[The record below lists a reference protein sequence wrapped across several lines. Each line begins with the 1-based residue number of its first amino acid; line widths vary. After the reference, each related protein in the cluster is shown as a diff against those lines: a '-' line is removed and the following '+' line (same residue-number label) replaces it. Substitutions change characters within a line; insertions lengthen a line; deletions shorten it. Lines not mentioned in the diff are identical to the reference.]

1 MTDFIGLPKAEV
13 HIHVEGC
20 FEADDV
26 ISNCEE
32 AGIPLRAARDRLFE
46 AHDLKSFLEMLDWL
60 CGTFRTREQ
69 LATTAYKFAQRMSRS
84 GVRYAD
90 VIFNP
95 THWPHWHSN
104 IAGMIDAFDAGF
116 AAAEQDG
123 HPPVGLCVSLLRTQ
137 SAAEA
142 IELVE
147 LLSTIRHKRVVAL
160 SIDGNEAAAGRTGP
174 RFAEAFRRAG
184 AAGLRRTVHAGES
197 SGPEGVRDAI
207 ELLGADRIDHGVRA
221 IEDPEL
227 VELLV
232 RRQIPLGTCP
242 ISNVALGVYPS
253 LAGHPLDALRKAGVP
268 VSINTD
274 DPSLLDTT
282 LEASYAACAEAFAW
296 DDETIRHLAA
306 TSVHA
311 SYADPALKA
320 RILADLQ
327 AWRA

>member
-26 ISNCEE
+26 IRNCEE
-32 AGIPLRAARDRLFE
+32 AGIPLRAPRDRLFE

-69 LATTAYKFAQRMSRS
+69 LATTAYKFAQRMGRS

-90 VIFNP
+90 VIVNP
-95 THWPHWHSN
+95 THWPHWHGN
-104 IAGMIDAFDAGF
+104 IPGMIDAFDAGF

-137 SAAEA
+137 SAADA

-147 LLSTIRHKRVVAL
+147 LLSEIRHKRVVAL

-221 IEDPEL
+221 IEDPDL
-227 VELLV
+227 VDLLAQK
-232 RRQIPLGTCP
+232 QIPLGVCP

-253 LAGHPLDALRKAGVP
+253 LAEHPLDALRKAGVP
-268 VSINTD
+268 
-274 DPSLLDTT
+274 
-282 LEASYAACAEAFAW
+282 
-296 DDETIRHLAA
+296 
-306 TSVHA
+306 
-311 SYADPALKA
+311 
-320 RILADLQ
+320 
-327 AWRA
+327 

>member
-1 MTDFIGLPKAEV
+1 MTDYIGLPKAEV

-26 ISNCEE
+26 IRNCEE
-32 AGIPLRAARDRLFE
+32 AGIPLRAPRDRLFE

-69 LATTAYKFAQRMSRS
+69 LAITAYKFARRMAKS

-90 VIFNP
+90 VIVNP
-95 THWPHWHSN
+95 THWPHWHRN

-123 HPPVGLCVSLLRTQ
+123 YPPVGLCISLLRTQ
-137 SAAEA
+137 SAEDA

-147 LLSTIRHKRVVAL
+147 LLSRIRHPRVVAL

-174 RFAEAFRRAG
+174 RFAEAFRRA
-184 AAGLRRTVHAGES
+184 ATAGLRRTVHAGES

-221 IEDPEL
+221 IEE
-227 VELLV
+227 
-232 RRQIPLGTCP
+232 
-242 ISNVALGVYPS
+242 
-253 LAGHPLDALRKAGVP
+253 
-268 VSINTD
+268 
-274 DPSLLDTT
+274 
-282 LEASYAACAEAFAW
+282 
-296 DDETIRHLAA
+296 
-306 TSVHA
+306 
-311 SYADPALKA
+311 
-320 RILADLQ
+320 
-327 AWRA
+327 